1 MKTIDSPV
9 IAILKNEIR
18 IEKSNANAIYVQIA
32 HQIIQLIQRG
42 YLEAG
47 SALPGTRIIAAT
59 IGIHRKTAVA
69 VYEELAAQG
78 WVNSIPNKGTFIVT
92 PENNTKI
99 KAIHQKNQNEIK
111 PKKTGFPFDAS
122 FNLAPIET
130 LIETEFI
137 ANDGQPDIRLHP
149 VSQFSRW
156 YGAAMKRK
164 SMVSKWQQSGNA
176 PTQFEHQLCNFLNA
190 SRGFAIQ
197 PKNSLSTR
205 SSEMSL
211 YLIAQLLIRPKDVVL
226 VGNLGNYAANMV
238 FQQVGATIKTLP
250 IDANGIQLNAIEELA
265 KKNNIRCVYL
275 NSNRHY
281 PTTISFSAERR
292 LELLAL
298 AKKIRFAIIEDDFD
312 YDFQFDGPPVL
323 PMARSDNDG
332 LIIYLGKLGQS
343 LFPSFQIGFMI
354 APVYF
359 ILEAKNYLQMV
370 DSKGDLIQEQV
381 LAALIHEGEI
391 HRLLKK
397 NTLVYKKRRDVM
409 FLALKEHFSD
419 AIAIEKPSGGLALW
433 IKFITPISL
442 VKLAEATKKLGLFLP
457 KTLLFQDKSNCA
469 IRLGFGHWNEEEI
482 EMVVEKLKMGYLEVL
497 YKSRKIEKSR

>member
-1 MKTIDSPV
+1 MKSADSPV

-18 IEKSNANAIYVQIA
+18 IEKSSTNAIYVQIA
-32 HQIIQLIQRG
+32 QQIIQLIQRG

-47 SALPGTRIIAAT
+47 SLLPGTRIVAAT

-78 WVNSIPNKGTFIVT
+78 WVNSIPNKGTFIVA

-99 KAIHQKNQNEIK
+99 KAIHQHNKSETFSK
-111 PKKTGFPFDAS
+111 ETGFPFEAS
-122 FNLAPIET
+122 FNLAPSET
-130 LIETEFI
+130 EFETEFI

-149 VSQFSRW
+149 ISQFSKW

-164 SMVSKWQQSGNA
+164 SLVSKWQQSGNA
-176 PTQFEHQLCNFLNA
+176 HTQFEHQLCNFLNA

-211 YLIAQLLIRPKDVVL
+211 YLIAQLLIRPNDVVL
-226 VGNLGNYAANMV
+226 VGNLGNYLANMV
-238 FQQVGATIKTLP
+238 FQQAGATIKTLP
-250 IDANGIQLNAIEELA
+250 VDANGLEVNAIEELA

-281 PTTISFSAERR
+281 PTTTTFSAERR
-292 LELLAL
+292 LQLLAL
-298 AKKIRFAIIEDDFD
+298 AKKLQFAIIEDDFD

-323 PMARSDNDG
+323 PMASSDNDG
-332 LIIYLGKLGQS
+332 LIIYLGKIGQS
-343 LFPSFQIGFMI
+343 LFPSFQIGFVI
-354 APVYF
+354 APENF
-359 ILEAKNYLQMV
+359 ILEAKNYLLMI

-397 NTLVYKKRRDVM
+397 NTLVYKKRRDTM
-409 FLALKEHFSD
+409 LRALKHYFGN
-419 AIAIEKPSGGLALW
+419 AITIEKPSGGLALW
-433 IKFITPISL
+433 IQFTTPISL
-442 VKLAEATKKLGLFLP
+442 VQLAEETKKMGVFLP

-482 EMVVEKLKMGYLEVL
+482 EVVVEKLKLGYLEVL
-497 YKSRKIEKSR
+497 Q

>member
-1 MKTIDSPV
+1 MKSADSPV

-18 IEKSNANAIYVQIA
+18 IEKSSTNAIYVQIA
-32 HQIIQLIQRG
+32 QQIIQLIQRG

-47 SALPGTRIIAAT
+47 SLLPGTRIVATT

-78 WVNSIPNKGTFIVT
+78 WVISIPNKGTFIVT

-99 KAIHQKNQNEIK
+99 KAIHQQNQSETFS
-111 PKKTGFPFDAS
+111 KKTGFPFEAS

-130 LIETEFI
+130 ELETEFI

-149 VSQFSRW
+149 ISQFSKW

-164 SMVSKWQQSGNA
+164 SLVSKWQQSGNA
-176 PTQFEHQLCNFLNA
+176 HTQFEHQLCNFLNA

-211 YLIAQLLIRPKDVVL
+211 YLIAQLLIRPNDVVL
-226 VGNLGNYAANMV
+226 VGNLGNYLANMV
-238 FQQVGATIKTLP
+238 FQQAGATIKTLP
-250 IDANGIQLNAIEELA
+250 VDANGLQVNAIEELA
-265 KKNNIRCVYL
+265 KKNNICCVYL

-281 PTTISFSAERR
+281 PTTTTFSAERR
-292 LELLAL
+292 LQLLAL
-298 AKKIRFAIIEDDFD
+298 AKKLQFAIIEDDFD

-323 PMARSDNDG
+323 PMASSDNDG
-332 LIIYLGKLGQS
+332 LIIYLGKIGQS
-343 LFPSFQIGFMI
+343 LFPSFQIGFVI
-354 APVYF
+354 APENF
-359 ILEAKNYLQMV
+359 ILEAKNYLLMI

-397 NTLVYKKRRDVM
+397 NTLIYKKRRDTM
-409 FLALKEHFSD
+409 YRALEKHFGD
-419 AIAIEKPSGGLALW
+419 AITIEKPSGGLALW
-433 IKFITPISL
+433 IQFTTPISL
-442 VKLAEATKKLGLFLP
+442 VQLAEETKKMGVFLP

-482 EMVVEKLKMGYLEVL
+482 EVVVEKLKLGYLEVL
-497 YKSRKIEKSR
+497 Q

>member
-1 MKTIDSPV
+1 MKSADSPV

-18 IEKSNANAIYVQIA
+18 IEKSSTNAIYVQIA
-32 HQIIQLIQRG
+32 QQIIQLIQRG

-47 SALPGTRIIAAT
+47 SLLPGTRIVATT

-78 WVNSIPNKGTFIVT
+78 WVISIPNKGTFIVT

-99 KAIHQKNQNEIK
+99 KAIHQQNQSETFS
-111 PKKTGFPFDAS
+111 KKTGFPFEAS

-130 LIETEFI
+130 ELETEFI

-149 VSQFSRW
+149 ISQFSKW

-164 SMVSKWQQSGNA
+164 SLVSKWQQSGNA
-176 PTQFEHQLCNFLNA
+176 HTQFEHQLCNFLNA

-226 VGNLGNYAANMV
+226 VGNLGNYLANMV
-238 FQQVGATIKTLP
+238 FQQAGATIKTLP
-250 IDANGIQLNAIEELA
+250 VDANGLQVNAIEELA

-281 PTTISFSAERR
+281 PTTTTFSAERR
-292 LELLAL
+292 LQLLAL
-298 AKKIRFAIIEDDFD
+298 AKKLRFAIIEDDFD

-323 PMARSDNDG
+323 PMASSDNDG
-332 LIIYLGKLGQS
+332 LIIYLGKIGQS
-343 LFPSFQIGFMI
+343 LFPSFQIGFVI
-354 APVYF
+354 APENF
-359 ILEAKNYLQMV
+359 ILEAKNYLLMI

-397 NTLVYKKRRDVM
+397 NTLIYKKRRDTM
-409 FLALKEHFSD
+409 YRALEKHFGD
-419 AIAIEKPSGGLALW
+419 AITIEKPSGGLALW
-433 IKFITPISL
+433 IQFTTPISM
-442 VKLAEATKKLGLFLP
+442 VKLAEETKKMGVFLP

-482 EMVVEKLKMGYLEVL
+482 EVVVEKLKLGYLEVL
-497 YKSRKIEKSR
+497 Q

>member
-1 MKTIDSPV
+1 MKSADSPV

-18 IEKSNANAIYVQIA
+18 IEKSSTNAIYVQIA
-32 HQIIQLIQRG
+32 QQIIQLIQRG

-47 SALPGTRIIAAT
+47 SLLPGTRIVATT

-69 VYEELAAQG
+69 VYEELATQG
-78 WVNSIPNKGTFIVT
+78 WVISIPNKGTFIVT

-99 KAIHQKNQNEIK
+99 KAIHQHNKSETFSK
-111 PKKTGFPFDAS
+111 ETGFPFEAS
-122 FNLAPIET
+122 FNLAPSET
-130 LIETEFI
+130 EFETEFI

-149 VSQFSRW
+149 ISQFSKW

-164 SMVSKWQQSGNA
+164 SLVSKWQQSGNA
-176 PTQFEHQLCNFLNA
+176 HTQFEHQLCNFLNA

-226 VGNLGNYAANMV
+226 VGNLGNYLANMV
-238 FQQVGATIKTLP
+238 FQQAGATIKTLP
-250 IDANGIQLNAIEELA
+250 VDANGLQVNAIEELA

-281 PTTISFSAERR
+281 PTTTTFSAERR
-292 LELLAL
+292 LQLLAL
-298 AKKIRFAIIEDDFD
+298 AKKLQFAIIEDDFD

-323 PMARSDNDG
+323 PMASSDNDG
-332 LIIYLGKLGQS
+332 LIIYLGKIGQS
-343 LFPSFQIGFMI
+343 LFPSFQIGFVI
-354 APVYF
+354 APENF
-359 ILEAKNYLQMV
+359 ILEAKNYLLMI

-397 NTLVYKKRRDVM
+397 NTLVYKKRRDTM
-409 FLALKEHFSD
+409 LRALKHHFGN
-419 AIAIEKPSGGLALW
+419 AITIEKPSGGLALW
-433 IKFITPISL
+433 IQFTTPISL
-442 VKLAEATKKLGLFLP
+442 VQLAEETKKMGVFLP

-482 EMVVEKLKMGYLEVL
+482 EVVVEKLKLGYLEVL
-497 YKSRKIEKSR
+497 K

>member
-1 MKTIDSPV
+1 MKSADSPV

-18 IEKSNANAIYVQIA
+18 IEKSSTNAIYVQIA
-32 HQIIQLIQRG
+32 QQIIQLIQRG

-47 SALPGTRIIAAT
+47 SLLPGTRIVAAT

-78 WVNSIPNKGTFIVT
+78 WVISIPNKGTFIVT

-99 KAIHQKNQNEIK
+99 KAIHQHNKSETFSK
-111 PKKTGFPFDAS
+111 ETGFPFEAS
-122 FNLAPIET
+122 FNLAPSET
-130 LIETEFI
+130 EFETEFI

-149 VSQFSRW
+149 ISQFSKW

-164 SMVSKWQQSGNA
+164 SLVSKWQQSGNA
-176 PTQFEHQLCNFLNA
+176 HTQFEHQLCNFLNA

-226 VGNLGNYAANMV
+226 VGNLGNYLANMV
-238 FQQVGATIKTLP
+238 FQQAGATIKTLP
-250 IDANGIQLNAIEELA
+250 VDANGLQVNAIEELA

-281 PTTISFSAERR
+281 PTTTTFSAERR
-292 LELLAL
+292 LQLLAL
-298 AKKIRFAIIEDDFD
+298 AKKLQFAIIEDDFD

-323 PMARSDNDG
+323 PMASSDNDG
-332 LIIYLGKLGQS
+332 LIIYLGKIGQS
-343 LFPSFQIGFMI
+343 LFPSFQIGFVI
-354 APVYF
+354 APENF
-359 ILEAKNYLQMV
+359 ILEAKNYLQMI

-397 NTLVYKKRRDVM
+397 NTLIYKKRRDTM
-409 FLALKEHFSD
+409 LRALKHHFGN
-419 AIAIEKPSGGLALW
+419 AITIEKPSGGLALW
-433 IKFITPISL
+433 IQFTNPISL
-442 VKLAEATKKLGLFLP
+442 VQLAEETKKLGVFLP

-482 EMVVEKLKMGYLEVL
+482 EMVVEKLKLGYLEVL
-497 YKSRKIEKSR
+497 K

>member
-1 MKTIDSPV
+1 MKSADSPV

-18 IEKSNANAIYVQIA
+18 IEKSSTNAIYVQIA
-32 HQIIQLIQRG
+32 QQIIQLIQRG

-47 SALPGTRIIAAT
+47 SLLPGTRIVAAT

-78 WVNSIPNKGTFIVT
+78 WVISIPNKGTFIVT

-99 KAIHQKNQNEIK
+99 KAIHQQNQSETFS
-111 PKKTGFPFDAS
+111 KKTGFPFEAS

-130 LIETEFI
+130 EFETEFI

-149 VSQFSRW
+149 ISQFSKW

-164 SMVSKWQQSGNA
+164 SLVSKWQQSKNA
-176 PTQFEHQLCNFLNA
+176 HTQFEYQFCNFLNA

-226 VGNLGNYAANMV
+226 VGNLGNYLANMV
-238 FQQVGATIKTLP
+238 FQQAGATIKTLP
-250 IDANGIQLNAIEELA
+250 VDANGLQVNAIEELA

-281 PTTISFSAERR
+281 PTTTTFSAERR
-292 LELLAL
+292 LQLLAL
-298 AKKIRFAIIEDDFD
+298 AKKLQFAIIEDDFD

-323 PMARSDNDG
+323 PMASSDNDG
-332 LIIYLGKLGQS
+332 LIIYLGKIGQS
-343 LFPSFQIGFMI
+343 LFPSFQIGFVI
-354 APVYF
+354 APENF
-359 ILEAKNYLQMV
+359 ILEAKNYLLMI

-397 NTLVYKKRRDVM
+397 NTLIYKKRRDTM
-409 FLALKEHFSD
+409 LRALKHHFGN
-419 AIAIEKPSGGLALW
+419 AITIEKPSGGLALW
-433 IKFITPISL
+433 IQFTTPISL
-442 VKLAEATKKLGLFLP
+442 VQLAEETKKMGVFLP

-482 EMVVEKLKMGYLEVL
+482 EVVVEKLKLGYLEVL
-497 YKSRKIEKSR
+497 K

>member
-1 MKTIDSPV
+1 MKTTDSPV
-9 IAILKNEIR
+9 IELLKSEIR
-18 IEKSNANAIYVQIA
+18 IEKSSTNAVYVQIA
-32 HQIIQLIQRG
+32 QQIIQLIQKG
-42 YLEAG
+42 YLSVG
-47 SALPGTRIIAAT
+47 SLLPGTRILAVT

-78 WVNSIPNKGTFIVT
+78 WVNSIPNKGTYIVT
-92 PENNTKI
+92 PENITKI
-99 KAIHQKNQNEIK
+99 KAIHQQNKNQIASKN
-111 PKKTGFPFDAS
+111 TGFPFEAS

-130 LIETEFI
+130 LFETEFI
-137 ANDGQPDIRLHP
+137 ANDGHPDVRLHP
-149 VSQFSRW
+149 VTQFSKW

-164 SMVSKWQQSGNA
+164 SLVSKWQQSGTA
-176 PTQFEHQLCNFLNA
+176 PTQFENQLCNFLNA

-238 FQQVGATIKTLP
+238 FQQAGATIKTLP
-250 IDANGIQLNAIEELA
+250 VDAYGLQVNAIEELA
-265 KKNNIRCVYL
+265 KKNTIRCVYL

-281 PTTISFSAERR
+281 PTTNTLSAERR
-292 LELLAL
+292 LQLLAL
-298 AKKIRFAIIEDDFD
+298 AKKLRFAIIEDDFD
-312 YDFQFDGPPVL
+312 YDFQFDGSPIL
-323 PMARSDNDG
+323 PMASSDTDG

-354 APVYF
+354 APENF
-359 ILEAKNYLQMV
+359 ILEAKNYLQML

-381 LAALIHEGEI
+381 LAELIHEGEI

-397 NTLVYKKRRDVM
+397 NTLVYKKRRDTM
-409 FLALKEHFSD
+409 CLALENHFGD
-419 AIAIEKPSGGLALW
+419 TIAFEKPSGGLALW
-433 IKFITPISL
+433 IRFKTQISL
-442 VKLAEATKKLGLFLP
+442 VQLAEKTKKMGLFLP
-457 KTLLFQDKSNCA
+457 KTLLYQDKNSCA

-482 EMVVEKLKMGYLEVL
+482 EMVVEKLRLGYLEFF
-497 YKSRKIEKSR
+497 S

>member
-1 MKTIDSPV
+1 MKSADSPV
-9 IAILKNEIR
+9 IVILKNEIR
-18 IEKSNANAIYVQIA
+18 IEKSSTNAIYVQIA
-32 HQIIQLIQRG
+32 QQIIQLIQRG

-47 SALPGTRIIAAT
+47 SLLPGTRIVAAT

-78 WVNSIPNKGTFIVT
+78 WVISIPNKGTFIVT

-99 KAIHQKNQNEIK
+99 KAIHQHNKSETFSK
-111 PKKTGFPFDAS
+111 ETGFPFEAS
-122 FNLAPIET
+122 FNLAPSET
-130 LIETEFI
+130 EFETEFI

-149 VSQFSRW
+149 ISQFSKW

-164 SMVSKWQQSGNA
+164 SLVSKWQQSGNA
-176 PTQFEHQLCNFLNA
+176 HTQFEHQLCNFLNA

-226 VGNLGNYAANMV
+226 VGNLGNYLANMV
-238 FQQVGATIKTLP
+238 FQQAGATIKTLP
-250 IDANGIQLNAIEELA
+250 VDANGLQVNAIEELA

-281 PTTISFSAERR
+281 PTTTTFSAERR
-292 LELLAL
+292 LQLLAL
-298 AKKIRFAIIEDDFD
+298 AKKLQFAIIEDDFD

-323 PMARSDNDG
+323 PMASSDNDG
-332 LIIYLGKLGQS
+332 LIIYLGKIGQS
-343 LFPSFQIGFMI
+343 LFPSFQIGFVI
-354 APVYF
+354 APENF
-359 ILEAKNYLQMV
+359 ILEAKNYLLMI

-397 NTLVYKKRRDVM
+397 NTLVYKKRRDTM
-409 FLALKEHFSD
+409 LRALKHHFGN
-419 AIAIEKPSGGLALW
+419 AITIEKPSGGLALW
-433 IKFITPISL
+433 IQFTTPISL
-442 VKLAEATKKLGLFLP
+442 VQLAEETKKMGVFLP

-482 EMVVEKLKMGYLEVL
+482 EVVVEKLKLGYLEVL
-497 YKSRKIEKSR
+497 K

>member
-1 MKTIDSPV
+1 LKTTDSPV
-9 IAILKNEIR
+9 IELLKSEIR
-18 IEKSNANAIYVQIA
+18 IEKSSMNAIYVQIA
-32 HQIIQLIQRG
+32 QQIIQLIQRG

-47 SALPGTRIIAAT
+47 SLLPGTRILSAT

-78 WVNSIPNKGTFIVT
+78 WVNSIPNKGTYIVT

-99 KAIHQKNQNEIK
+99 KAIHQQNCCKIVA
-111 PKKTGFPFDAS
+111 KKTGFPFEAS
-122 FNLAPIET
+122 FNLAPSET
-130 LIETEFI
+130 VFETKFI

-149 VSQFSRW
+149 VSQFSKW

-164 SMVSKWQQSGNA
+164 SLVSKWQQLGSA
-176 PTQFEHQLCNFLNA
+176 PTQFEYQLCNFLNA

-226 VGNLGNYAANMV
+226 VGNLGNYSANMV
-238 FQQVGATIKTLP
+238 FQQAGATIKTLP
-250 IDANGIQLNAIEELA
+250 IDANGLHINAIEELA

-281 PTTISFSAERR
+281 PTTSTLSSERR
-292 LELLAL
+292 LQLLAL
-298 AKKIRFAIIEDDFD
+298 AKKFQFAIIEDDFD
-312 YDFQFDGPPVL
+312 YDFQFDGPPIL
-323 PMARSDNDG
+323 PMASSDSDG

-343 LFPSFQIGFMI
+343 LFPSFQIGFVI
-354 APVYF
+354 APENF
-359 ILEAKNYLQMV
+359 ILEAKNYLQMI

-397 NTLVYKKRRDVM
+397 NNLVYKKRRDIM
-409 FLALKEHFSD
+409 QL
-419 AIAIEKPSGGLALW
+419 AIEKHFGDAITIEKPNGGLAFW
-433 IKFITPISL
+433 IQFTNPISL
-442 VKLAEATKKLGLFLP
+442 VQLAEETKKLRVFLP

-482 EMVVEKLKMGYLEVL
+482 EMVVEKLKLGYLKV
-497 YKSRKIEKSR
+497 IE

>member
-1 MKTIDSPV
+1 MKSADSPV

-18 IEKSNANAIYVQIA
+18 IEKSSTNAIYVQIA
-32 HQIIQLIQRG
+32 QQIIQLIQRG

-47 SALPGTRIIAAT
+47 RLLPGTRIVAAT

-78 WVNSIPNKGTFIVT
+78 WVISIPNKGTFIVT

-99 KAIHQKNQNEIK
+99 KAIHQHNKSETFSK
-111 PKKTGFPFDAS
+111 ETGFPFEAS
-122 FNLAPIET
+122 FNLAPSET
-130 LIETEFI
+130 EFETEFI

-149 VSQFSRW
+149 ISQFSKW

-164 SMVSKWQQSGNA
+164 SLVSKWQQSGNA
-176 PTQFEHQLCNFLNA
+176 HTQFEHQLCNFLNA

-226 VGNLGNYAANMV
+226 VGNLGNYLANMV
-238 FQQVGATIKTLP
+238 FQQAGATIKTLP
-250 IDANGIQLNAIEELA
+250 VDANGLQVNAIEELA

-281 PTTISFSAERR
+281 PTTTTFSAERR
-292 LELLAL
+292 LQLLAL
-298 AKKIRFAIIEDDFD
+298 AKKLQFAIIEDDFD

-323 PMARSDNDG
+323 PMASSDNDG
-332 LIIYLGKLGQS
+332 LIIYLGKIGQS
-343 LFPSFQIGFMI
+343 LFPSFQIGFLI
-354 APVYF
+354 APENF
-359 ILEAKNYLQMV
+359 ILEAKNYLQMI

-397 NTLVYKKRRDVM
+397 NTLVYKKRRDTM
-409 FLALKEHFSD
+409 LRALKHHFGN
-419 AIAIEKPSGGLALW
+419 AITIEKPSGGLALW
-433 IKFITPISL
+433 IQFTTPISL
-442 VKLAEATKKLGLFLP
+442 VKLAEETKKMGVFLP

-482 EMVVEKLKMGYLEVL
+482 EMVVEKLKLGYLEVI
-497 YKSRKIEKSR
+497 S

>member
-1 MKTIDSPV
+1 MKSADSPV

-18 IEKSNANAIYVQIA
+18 IEKSSTNAIYVQIA
-32 HQIIQLIQRG
+32 QQIIQLIQRG

-47 SALPGTRIIAAT
+47 SLLPGTRIVAAT

-78 WVNSIPNKGTFIVT
+78 WVISIPNKGTFIVT

-99 KAIHQKNQNEIK
+99 KAIHQHNKSETFSK
-111 PKKTGFPFDAS
+111 ETGFPFEAS
-122 FNLAPIET
+122 FNLAPSET
-130 LIETEFI
+130 EFETEFI

-149 VSQFSRW
+149 ISQFSKW

-164 SMVSKWQQSGNA
+164 SLVSKWQQSGNA
-176 PTQFEHQLCNFLNA
+176 HTQFEHQLCNFLNA

-211 YLIAQLLIRPKDVVL
+211 YLIAQLLIRPNDVVL
-226 VGNLGNYAANMV
+226 VGNLGNYLANMV
-238 FQQVGATIKTLP
+238 FQQAGATIKTLP
-250 IDANGIQLNAIEELA
+250 VDANGLQVNAIEELA

-281 PTTISFSAERR
+281 PTTTTFSAERR
-292 LELLAL
+292 LQLLAL
-298 AKKIRFAIIEDDFD
+298 AKKLQFAIIEDDFD

-323 PMARSDNDG
+323 PMASSDNDG
-332 LIIYLGKLGQS
+332 LIIYLGKIGQS
-343 LFPSFQIGFMI
+343 LFPSFQIGFVI
-354 APVYF
+354 APENF
-359 ILEAKNYLQMV
+359 ILEAKNYLQMI

-397 NTLVYKKRRDVM
+397 NTLVYKKRRDTM
-409 FLALKEHFSD
+409 LRALKHHFGN
-419 AIAIEKPSGGLALW
+419 AITIEKPSGGLALW
-433 IKFITPISL
+433 IQFTTPISL
-442 VKLAEATKKLGLFLP
+442 VQLAEETKKMGVFLP

-482 EMVVEKLKMGYLEVL
+482 EVVVEKLKLGYLEVL
-497 YKSRKIEKSR
+497 Q

>member
-1 MKTIDSPV
+1 MKSADSPV

-18 IEKSNANAIYVQIA
+18 IEKSSTNAIYVQIA
-32 HQIIQLIQRG
+32 QQIIQLIQRG

-47 SALPGTRIIAAT
+47 SLLPGTRIVATT

-78 WVNSIPNKGTFIVT
+78 WVISIPNKGTFIVT

-99 KAIHQKNQNEIK
+99 KAIHQHNKSETFSK
-111 PKKTGFPFDAS
+111 ETGFPFEAS
-122 FNLAPIET
+122 FNLAPSET
-130 LIETEFI
+130 EFETEFI

-149 VSQFSRW
+149 ISQFSKW

-164 SMVSKWQQSGNA
+164 SLVSKWQQSGNA
-176 PTQFEHQLCNFLNA
+176 HTQFEHQLCNFLNA

-226 VGNLGNYAANMV
+226 VGNLGNYLANMV
-238 FQQVGATIKTLP
+238 FQQAGATIKTLP
-250 IDANGIQLNAIEELA
+250 VDANGLQVNAIEELA

-281 PTTISFSAERR
+281 PTTTTFSAERR
-292 LELLAL
+292 LQLLAL
-298 AKKIRFAIIEDDFD
+298 AKKLRFAIIEDDFD

-323 PMARSDNDG
+323 PMASSDNDG
-332 LIIYLGKLGQS
+332 LIIYLGKIGQS
-343 LFPSFQIGFMI
+343 LFPSFQIGFVI
-354 APVYF
+354 APENF
-359 ILEAKNYLQMV
+359 ILEAKNYLLMI

-397 NTLVYKKRRDVM
+397 NTLVYKKRRDNM
-409 FLALKEHFSD
+409 LRALKHHFGN
-419 AIAIEKPSGGLALW
+419 AITIEKPSGGLALW
-433 IKFITPISL
+433 IQFTTPISL
-442 VKLAEATKKLGLFLP
+442 VQLAEETKKMGVFLP

-482 EMVVEKLKMGYLEVL
+482 EVVVEKLKLGYLEVL
-497 YKSRKIEKSR
+497 K

>member
-1 MKTIDSPV
+1 MKSADSPV

-18 IEKSNANAIYVQIA
+18 IEKSSTNAIYVQIA
-32 HQIIQLIQRG
+32 QQIIQLIQRG

-47 SALPGTRIIAAT
+47 SLLPGTRIVAAT

-78 WVNSIPNKGTFIVT
+78 WVISIPNKGTFIVT

-99 KAIHQKNQNEIK
+99 KAIHQHNKSETFSK
-111 PKKTGFPFDAS
+111 ETGFPFEAS
-122 FNLAPIET
+122 FNLAPSET
-130 LIETEFI
+130 EFETEFI

-149 VSQFSRW
+149 ISQFSKW

-164 SMVSKWQQSGNA
+164 SLVSKWQQSGNA
-176 PTQFEHQLCNFLNA
+176 HTQFEHQLCNFLNA

-226 VGNLGNYAANMV
+226 VGNLGNYLANMV
-238 FQQVGATIKTLP
+238 FQQAGATIKTLP
-250 IDANGIQLNAIEELA
+250 VDANGLQVNAIEELA

-281 PTTISFSAERR
+281 PTTTTFSAERR
-292 LELLAL
+292 LQLLAL
-298 AKKIRFAIIEDDFD
+298 AKKLQFAIIEDDFD

-323 PMARSDNDG
+323 PMASSDNDG
-332 LIIYLGKLGQS
+332 LIIYLGKIGQS
-343 LFPSFQIGFMI
+343 LFPSFQIGFVI
-354 APVYF
+354 APENF
-359 ILEAKNYLQMV
+359 ILEAKNYLLMI

-397 NTLVYKKRRDVM
+397 NTLVYKKRRDTM
-409 FLALKEHFSD
+409 LRALKHHFGN
-419 AIAIEKPSGGLALW
+419 AITIEKPSGGLALW
-433 IKFITPISL
+433 IQFTTPISL
-442 VKLAEATKKLGLFLP
+442 VQLAEETKKMGVFLP

-482 EMVVEKLKMGYLEVL
+482 EVVVEKLKLGYLEVL
-497 YKSRKIEKSR
+497 K

>member
-1 MKTIDSPV
+1 MKSADSPV

-18 IEKSNANAIYVQIA
+18 IEKSSTNAIYVQIA
-32 HQIIQLIQRG
+32 QQIIQLIQRG

-47 SALPGTRIIAAT
+47 SLLPGTRIVAAT

-78 WVNSIPNKGTFIVT
+78 WVISIPNKGTFIVT

-99 KAIHQKNQNEIK
+99 KAIHQHNKSETFSK
-111 PKKTGFPFDAS
+111 ETGFPFEAS
-122 FNLAPIET
+122 FNLAPSET
-130 LIETEFI
+130 EFETEFI

-149 VSQFSRW
+149 ISQFSKW

-164 SMVSKWQQSGNA
+164 SLVSKWQQSGNA
-176 PTQFEHQLCNFLNA
+176 HTQFEHQLCNFLNA

-226 VGNLGNYAANMV
+226 VGNLGNYLANMV
-238 FQQVGATIKTLP
+238 FQQAGATIKTLP
-250 IDANGIQLNAIEELA
+250 VDANGLQVNAIEELA

-281 PTTISFSAERR
+281 PTTTTFSAERR
-292 LELLAL
+292 LQLLAL
-298 AKKIRFAIIEDDFD
+298 AKKLQFAIIEDDFD

-323 PMARSDNDG
+323 PMASSDNDG
-332 LIIYLGKLGQS
+332 LIIYLGKIGQS
-343 LFPSFQIGFMI
+343 LFPSFQIGFVI
-354 APVYF
+354 APENF
-359 ILEAKNYLQMV
+359 ILEAKNYLLMI

-397 NTLVYKKRRDVM
+397 NTLVYKKRRDTM
-409 FLALKEHFSD
+409 FRALKNHFGN
-419 AIAIEKPSGGLALW
+419 AITIEKPSGGLALW
-433 IKFITPISL
+433 IQFTTPISL
-442 VKLAEATKKLGLFLP
+442 VQLAEETKKMGVFLP

-482 EMVVEKLKMGYLEVL
+482 EMVVEKLKLGYLEVL
-497 YKSRKIEKSR
+497 K

>member
-1 MKTIDSPV
+1 MKSADSPV

-18 IEKSNANAIYVQIA
+18 IEKSSTNAIYVQIA
-32 HQIIQLIQRG
+32 QQIIQLIQRG

-47 SALPGTRIIAAT
+47 SLLPGTRIVAAT

-78 WVNSIPNKGTFIVT
+78 WVISIPNKGTFIVT

-99 KAIHQKNQNEIK
+99 KAIHQHNKSETFSK
-111 PKKTGFPFDAS
+111 ETGFPFEAS
-122 FNLAPIET
+122 FNLAPSET
-130 LIETEFI
+130 EFETEFI

-149 VSQFSRW
+149 ISQFSKW

-164 SMVSKWQQSGNA
+164 SLVSKWQQSGNA
-176 PTQFEHQLCNFLNA
+176 HTQFEHQLCNFLNA

-226 VGNLGNYAANMV
+226 VGNLGNYLANMV
-238 FQQVGATIKTLP
+238 FQQAGATIKTLP
-250 IDANGIQLNAIEELA
+250 VDANGLQVNAIEELA

-281 PTTISFSAERR
+281 PTTTTFSAERR
-292 LELLAL
+292 LQLLAL
-298 AKKIRFAIIEDDFD
+298 AKKLQFAIIEDDFD

-323 PMARSDNDG
+323 PMASSDNDG
-332 LIIYLGKLGQS
+332 LIIYLGKIGQS
-343 LFPSFQIGFMI
+343 LFPSFQIGFVI
-354 APVYF
+354 APENF
-359 ILEAKNYLQMV
+359 ILEAKNYLLMI

-397 NTLVYKKRRDVM
+397 NTLIYKKRRDTM
-409 FLALKEHFSD
+409 LRALKHHFGN
-419 AIAIEKPSGGLALW
+419 AITIEKPSGGLALW
-433 IKFITPISL
+433 IQFTTPISL
-442 VKLAEATKKLGLFLP
+442 VQLAEETKKMGVFLP

-482 EMVVEKLKMGYLEVL
+482 EVVVEKLKLGYLEVL
-497 YKSRKIEKSR
+497 K

>member
-1 MKTIDSPV
+1 MKSADSPV

-18 IEKSNANAIYVQIA
+18 IEKSSTNAIYVQIA
-32 HQIIQLIQRG
+32 QQIIQLIQRG

-47 SALPGTRIIAAT
+47 SLLPGTRIVATT

-78 WVNSIPNKGTFIVT
+78 WVISIPNKGTFIVT

-99 KAIHQKNQNEIK
+99 KAIHQQNQSETFS
-111 PKKTGFPFDAS
+111 KKTGFPFEAS

-130 LIETEFI
+130 ELETEFI

-149 VSQFSRW
+149 ISQFSKW

-164 SMVSKWQQSGNA
+164 SLVSKWQQSGNA
-176 PTQFEHQLCNFLNA
+176 HTQFEHQLCNFLNA

-211 YLIAQLLIRPKDVVL
+211 YLIAQLLIRPNDVVL
-226 VGNLGNYAANMV
+226 VGNLGNYLANMV
-238 FQQVGATIKTLP
+238 FQQAGATIKTLP
-250 IDANGIQLNAIEELA
+250 VDANGLQVNAIEELA

-281 PTTISFSAERR
+281 PTTTTFSAERR
-292 LELLAL
+292 LQLLAL
-298 AKKIRFAIIEDDFD
+298 AKKLQFAIIEDDFD

-323 PMARSDNDG
+323 PMASSDNYG
-332 LIIYLGKLGQS
+332 LIIYLGKIGQS
-343 LFPSFQIGFMI
+343 LFPSFQIGFVI
-354 APVYF
+354 APENF
-359 ILEAKNYLQMV
+359 ILEAKNYLLMI

-397 NTLVYKKRRDVM
+397 NTLIYKKRRDTM
-409 FLALKEHFSD
+409 YRALEKHFGD
-419 AIAIEKPSGGLALW
+419 AITIEKPSGGLALW
-433 IKFITPISL
+433 IQFTTPISL
-442 VKLAEATKKLGLFLP
+442 VQLAEETKKMGVFLP
-457 KTLLFQDKSNCA
+457 KTLLFQEKSNCA

-482 EMVVEKLKMGYLEVL
+482 EVVVEKLKLGYLEVL
-497 YKSRKIEKSR
+497 Q